1 MNNQVKKTK
10 GYEGLIKRKVN
21 DNNTKIT
28 MLQKEARVYHSLSNK
43 LLINHVILKYIYIYM
58 QYSGQSISQESGE
71 IRKLQQLAS
80 ALRPTEPKM
89 QNLYR

>member
-1 MNNQVKKTK
+1 
-10 GYEGLIKRKVN
+10 
-21 DNNTKIT
+21 
-28 MLQKEARVYHSLSNK
+28 
-43 LLINHVILKYIYIYM
+43 M

-80 ALRPTEPKM
+80 ALRPTELKM